1 MKRKILTVLL
11 CGALLCLLLAGCG
24 GGTAAG
30 SDAAVAAR
38 LADNGG
44 RVSVLSYNTAA
55 PWGSFF
61 KGTSSGKRVDL
72 FIRQI
77 RALAPDS
84 LGVQEI
90 NSDWAGKLT
99 EALPAYAYYGVP
111 RGGDKNEKTSEMSG
125 VFYLK
130 DKYELLDSGT
140 FWLTE
145 TPETESRYPDA
156 GCNRVC
162 SYVVLKNK
170 QTGFTYAHFNTHLDH
185 VSEGARA
192 LGGQLIAERAAALR
206 DTYGESFPVVV
217 TGDFNESRDGAACK
231 ALEAAGFSNAQPAE
245 KDTQPTYH
253 NWGEQTQGQAI
264 DFVFCSA
271 GFAPVSHTV
280 YAVQVDGSFVSD
292 HYAVGATL
300 EAAG

>member
-1 MKRKILTVLL
+1 MKQKLIAILL
-11 CGALLCLLLAGCG
+11 CGALFCLALTGCG
-24 GGTAAG
+24 GEATTG
-30 SDAAVAAR
+30 SDAVIAAR
-38 LADNGG
+38 LADNGS

-61 KGTSSGKRVDL
+61 KGTSSGKRIGL
-72 FIRQI
+72 FVQQI

-90 NSDWAGKLT
+90 NSDWAAQLT

-130 DKYELLDSGT
+130 DKYEILDSGT

-185 VSEGARA
+185 VSEGARE

-206 DTYGESFPVVV
+206 DAYGENFPVVV
-217 TGDFNESRDGAACK
+217 TGDFNEYRDGAACK
-231 ALEAAGFSNAQPAE
+231 ALEAAGFTNAQPAE
-245 KDTQPTYH
+245 QDTQPTYH
-253 NWGEQTQGQAI
+253 NWGEQTEGQAI

-271 GFAPVSHTV
+271 GFTPVSHMV
-280 YAVQVDGSFVSD
+280 YAVRVDGTFVSD

-300 EAAG
+300 EAA

>member
-1 MKRKILTVLL
+1 MKQKLIAILL
-11 CGALLCLLLAGCG
+11 CGALFCLALTGCG
-24 GGTAAG
+24 GETTTG
-30 SDAAVAAR
+30 SDAVIAAR
-38 LADNGG
+38 LADNGN

-61 KGTSSGKRVDL
+61 KGTSSGKRIGL
-72 FIRQI
+72 FVQQI

-90 NSDWAGKLT
+90 NSDWAAQLT

-185 VSEGARA
+185 VSEGARE

-206 DTYGESFPVVV
+206 DAYGESFPVVV
-217 TGDFNESRDGAACK
+217 TGDFNEYRDGAACR
-231 ALEAAGFSNAQPAE
+231 ALEAVGFTNAQPAE
-245 KDTQPTYH
+245 QDTQPTYH
-253 NWGEQTQGQAI
+253 NWGEQTEGQAI

-271 GFAPVSHTV
+271 GFTPVSHMV
-280 YAVQVDGSFVSD
+280 YAVRVDGTFVSD

-300 EAAG
+300 EAA